1 MPTADTHTAD
11 DTHTTELSALPLRIE
26 ELKHRGFSVLT
37 GAVAPPVLAEARE
50 RLGAVYEQQ
59 VRETGASLLAQ
70 INEQDLARCP
80 LAYDPFFLRFAN
92 HSEVTR
98 VAHTLIGGQYVL
110 LHLQNGI
117 INRPA
122 QKHHQTHWH
131 RDLPY
136 QEFVSSRPL
145 AISAL
150 FCIDDFTVETGCTY
164 VLPASHRAE
173 TFPSAAYV
181 DAHEYPVEAPAGSV
195 ILFDAMLFHRAGV
208 NSSAR
213 VRRGLNHVY
222 STPIVRQQIEFAGDL
237 DWSHPFFQ
245 EEAVRL
251 LLGYNVRLPRSAR
264 EFRRQ
269 RAARLGVA
277 LEAGQ

>member
-1 MPTADTHTAD
+1 MPIEAPTIP
-11 DTHTTELSALPLRIE
+11 LSAIELRME

-50 RLGAVYEQQ
+50 RLDAVYERQ
-59 VRETGASLLAQ
+59 VCETGASILAQ

-92 HSEVTR
+92 DLEVTR
-98 VAHTLIGGQYVL
+98 AAHSLIGGKYIL

-117 INRPA
+117 INRPG

-145 AISAL
+145 AIGAL

-164 VLPASHRAE
+164 VLPVSHRAE

-181 DAHEYPVEAPAGSV
+181 EAHEYPVEAAAGSV
-195 ILFDAMLFHRAGV
+195 ILFDAMLFHRAGY

-222 STPIVRQQIEFAGDL
+222 STPMIRQQIEFLDDV

-245 EEAVRL
+245 EEAVRS
-251 LLGYNVRLPRSAR
+251 LLGYNLRLPRSAR

-269 RAARLGVA
+269 RAARFGVA